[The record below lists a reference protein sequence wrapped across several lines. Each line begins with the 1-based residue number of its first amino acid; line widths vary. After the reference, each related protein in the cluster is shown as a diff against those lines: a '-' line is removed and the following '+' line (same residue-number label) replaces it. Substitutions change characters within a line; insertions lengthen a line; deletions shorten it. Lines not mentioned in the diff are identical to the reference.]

1 VALAPL
7 LWIHAFRVVGGTILA
22 PGAVDPGVPIELDP
36 VWRGLVDSRRVDMR
50 VERLRAV
57 PLFAGCSDQEL
68 RSIAMRVDEVDISAG
83 QTICR
88 KGGNA
93 GNFFIILAGKA
104 EVDAPQGKRTLAA
117 GDFFGEIALLD
128 NGPRTATVRA
138 ATALRC
144 YVLGPAQFQE
154 VLRQSVDIAVKM
166 LHVVTHRLREASPL
180 PTG

>member
-1 VALAPL
+1 
-7 LWIHAFRVVGGTILA
+7 
-22 PGAVDPGVPIELDP
+22 
-36 VWRGLVDSRRVDMR
+36 MR

-57 PLFAGCSDQEL
+57 PLFAGCNDQEL
-68 RSIAMRVDEVDISAG
+68 RFIALRVDEVDISAG

-93 GNFFIILAGKA
+93 GNFFIILTGKA
-104 EVDAPQGKRTLAA
+104 EVDAPQGKHTLAA

-154 VLRQSVDIAVKM
+154 VLHQSVDIAVKM